1 MVETFLE
8 KSARYIFLKH
18 PGIRQLEQL
27 SIIVPTRRAG
37 YFFKRALAQCSDQP
51 FLSPE
56 VVAIDDF
63 VSQRCG
69 VEISDNVSLLFELY
83 DIFKQVDKNI
93 TFDRYLQW
101 GTMLLRDFDQIDQF
115 LVDPDYLFNYITE
128 AKAIERWQIDWPKS
142 RVSVESE
149 RIKGYFELFSNLLKV
164 YQLFRQDLQSRHRA
178 YRGMAYRQ
186 LAENAFELL
195 LSPQSADDSPQSAVS
210 SRQLADDSPQSKVS
224 SQQVAGD
231 SLPPSDSRSGGRS
244 PLTPDYYFIG
254 FNALSAAEEK
264 IVRTLIKAKRAEILW
279 DSDFYYMRENPYA
292 EGGKSLRKYREA
304 AWSGEWKWTE
314 NHLLGTPKDIHVYAV
329 PNASMQAKVAGELY
343 RQWCVDEQGGTE
355 KRPVGIV
362 LADENLLVPMLNGLD
377 EAITDLNV
385 TMGLTLRN
393 SLLFTLVDSLFELQ
407 FTMAEFRSK
416 DGRNI
421 KIPKFNHRTVQ
432 KVLNHPFIR
441 RYEFLALQHRD
452 TTATSI
458 IQTTIREIQQR
469 NLVYLDPKQ
478 LFEWG
483 DNHALFKALF
493 SRWDDNPHTVI
504 KALYTLIDLLREV
517 YKDTQNAIE
526 TEYLYLFYTLLKQLE
541 STLNNEH
548 IEKLNLRTF
557 KAFLY
562 ELIRQTRIPFSGE
575 PVSPLQI
582 IGMLE
587 TRALDFERIIILSM
601 NEGVFPATK
610 RQNSLIPWD
619 IAREAGLPVYSDQD
633 AVMSYHFYRLLQRA
647 QDVHLVYVTDP
658 NTYNGGEKSRF
669 ILQVEHEL
677 VPKANGLIKF
687 QEHVVMFQENPQ
699 LAAGGVPLHSPQS
712 TVGSSQLA
720 VGSEQSTVSSPQF
733 AVDSLQFTVHSP
745 QSTVSSEQSAVRSQP
760 ETVNQKPETVN
771 LKQPTTTDWTVPKTP
786 EILAFLRGILSKD
799 GLYATHLNQY
809 LKCSLQYYF
818 SRVAGVAE
826 DEEVEERMGAADFGS
841 WIHKVLE
848 RIDIEYLMENKPI
861 SDEQVKTILREE
873 FEKMF
878 RGYDADSGIN
888 RLLYQVAE
896 QTVVDFLREQ
906 HKRDEG
912 LVVLATEQKLTA
924 AIDILLGTEV
934 LTVKIAG
941 KIDRVELLGN
951 TIRIADYKTGK
962 IEQLPKV
969 TPEKLERIMTSGNNS
984 NHEKI
989 RQLWLYQ
996 YLIYKQMLRERG
1008 LRLRDK
1014 EFHLDNYEVTS
1025 GFYSLRNIKRGFIQ
1039 NPLRFDEN
1047 TDAESY
1053 VANSEK
1059 YIQSFVM
1066 DKLLNPDEPF
1076 RKTDHLMAC
1085 QYCDFR
1091 EICGR

>member
-1 MVETFLE
+1 MLETFLE
-8 KSARYIFLKH
+8 KSARYIFDKYTDV
-18 PGIRQLEQL
+18 QVLENL
-27 SIIVPTRRAG
+27 CIIVPTRRAG
-37 YFFKRALAQCSDQP
+37 HFFKRALAQCSDRP
-51 FLSPE
+51 FLAPE

-128 AKAIERWQIDWPKS
+128 AKAIERWQVDWPKS
-142 RVSVESE
+142 RASAESE
-149 RIKGYFELFSNLLKV
+149 RIKGYFELFSNLYQV

-186 LAENAFELL
+186 LAENAFEILL
-195 LSPQSADDSPQSAVS
+195 DDAQSADARSAV
-210 SRQLADDSPQSKVS
+210 RRCAVHSPELV
-224 SQQVAGD
+224 GD
-231 SLPPSDSRSGGRS
+231 KKTL
-244 PLTPDYYFIG
+244 LTPFYYFIG
-254 FNALSAAEEK
+254 FNALSAAEET
-264 IVRTLIKAKRAEILW
+264 IIRTLIKAKRAEILW

-314 NHLLGTPKDIHVYAV
+314 DHLLGTSKDIHVYAV

-343 RQWCVDEQGGTE
+343 RQWCADEQGGTE
-355 KRPVGIV
+355 TRPVGIV

-407 FTMAEFRSK
+407 FTIAEFRSK

-452 TTATSI
+452 STATSI

-469 NLVYLDPKQ
+469 NLVYLDSKQ
-478 LFEWG
+478 IFEWG
-483 DNHALFKALF
+483 ENHPLFKTLF
-493 SRWDDNPHTVI
+493 TRWDDNPHTVI
-504 KALYTLIDLLREV
+504 KSLYTLIDLLREV

-541 STLNNEH
+541 STLSNEH
-548 IEKLNLRTF
+548 VEKLNLRTF

-619 IAREAGLPVYSDQD
+619 IAREVGLPVYSDQD

-647 QDVHLVYVTDP
+647 HDVHLVYVTDP

-669 ILQVEHEL
+669 ILQLEHEL
-677 VPKANGLIKF
+677 VPKANGLINF
-687 QEHVVMFQENPQ
+687 QEHVVMFQESLQ
-699 LAAGGVPLHSPQS
+699 FVVDSPQS
-712 TVGSSQLA
+712 TVGSEQL
-720 VGSEQSTVSSPQF
+720 
-733 AVDSLQFTVHSP
+733 
-745 QSTVSSEQSAVRSQP
+745 TVSSESQ
-760 ETVNQKPETVN
+760 NADSKPETQTP
-771 LKQPTTTDWTVPKTP
+771 KQPSVTDWTVPKTP
-786 EILAFLRGILSKD
+786 EILAFLQGVLTKD

-848 RIDIEYLMENKPI
+848 RIDIEYLMENRPI
-861 SDEQVKTILREE
+861 SDEQVKAILREE

-906 HKRDEG
+906 RKRDEG
-912 LVVLATEQKLTA
+912 LVVLATEQKLVATVDVY
-924 AIDILLGTEV
+924 IENKP
-934 LTVKIAG
+934 LTIKIAG

-951 TIRIADYKTGK
+951 TIRVADYKTGK

-969 TPEKLERIMTSGNNS
+969 TSEKLESIMTSGNNP

-1008 LRLRDK
+1008 LRLRGQ

-1053 VANSEK
+1053 IANSEK
-1059 YIQSFVM
+1059 YIQSFVT
-1066 DKLLNPDEPF
+1066 DKLLNPDDPF

>member
-8 KSARYIFLKH
+8 KSARYIFFKH
-18 PGIRQLEQL
+18 PDIRQLEQL

-51 FLSPE
+51 FLAPE

-115 LVDPDYLFNYITE
+115 LVDPNYLFNYITE
-128 AKAIERWQIDWPKS
+128 AKAIERWQVDWPKS
-142 RVSVESE
+142 RVSAESE
-149 RIKGYFELFSNLLKV
+149 RIKGYFELFSNLQQV
-164 YQLFRQDLQSRHRA
+164 YQLFRQDLHSRHRA

-195 LSPQSADDSPQSAVS
+195 LSDAQSADRYADVAQSAVG
-210 SRQLADDSPQSKVS
+210 SRQSTVHSPQVA
-224 SQQVAGD
+224 VGAGD
-231 SLPPSDSRSGGRS
+231 TLPPSDSLLSTPHSRSGGRS
-244 PLTPDYYFIG
+244 LLTPDYYFIG
-254 FNALSAAEEK
+254 FNALSAAEER

-343 RQWCVDEQGGTE
+343 RQWCADEQGGTE

-416 DGRNI
+416 DGRSI

-452 TTATSI
+452 STASSI

-483 DNHALFKALF
+483 GNHPLFKALF
-493 SRWDDNPHTVI
+493 TRWDDNPHTVI

-548 IEKLNLRTF
+548 VEKLNLRTF

-647 QDVHLVYVTDP
+647 HDVHLVYVTDP

-669 ILQVEHEL
+669 ILQIEHEL

-687 QEHVVMFQENPQ
+687 QEHVVMFQE
-699 LAAGGVPLHSPQS
+699 
-712 TVGSSQLA
+712 SSQLA
-720 VGSEQSTVSSPQF
+720 VYSP
-733 AVDSLQFTVHSP
+733 QFTVHSEQP
-745 QSTVSSEQSAVRSQP
+745 TVLSKPA
-760 ETVNQKPETVN
+760 TVNQK
-771 LKQPTTTDWTVPKTP
+771 QSTTTDWTVPKTP
-786 EILAFLRGILSKD
+786 EILAFLRGILIKD

-848 RIDIEYLMENKPI
+848 RIDIEYLMENESI
-861 SDEQVKTILREE
+861 SDEQVKVILREE

-878 RGYDADSGIN
+878 RGYDAESGIN

-906 HKRDEG
+906 RKHDEG
-912 LVVLATEQKLTA
+912 LIVLATEQKLTA
-924 AIDILLGTEV
+924 AMDILLGEEV
-934 LTVKIAG
+934 LTVKVAG

-951 TIRIADYKTGK
+951 TIRVADYKTGK

-969 TPEKLERIMTSGNNS
+969 TPEKLENIMASGNNS

-1053 VANSEK
+1053 VINSEK
-1059 YIQSFVM
+1059 YIQSFIT

>member
-8 KSARYIFLKH
+8 KSARYIFDKH
-18 PGIRQLEQL
+18 ADIQALENL
-27 SIIVPTRRAG
+27 CIVVPTRRAG
-37 YFFKRALAQCSDQP
+37 YFFKRALAQCSDRP
-51 FLSPE
+51 FLAPE

-83 DIFKQVDKNI
+83 DIFKQIDTHI

-101 GTMLLRDFDQIDQF
+101 ATMLLRDFDQIDQF
-115 LVDPDYLFNYITE
+115 LVDPDYLFSYITE

-142 RVSVESE
+142 RVSIESE
-149 RIKGYFELFSNLLKV
+149 RIKGYFELFSNLQKV
-164 YQLFRQDLQSRHRA
+164 YELFRKDLQSRHRA

-195 LSPQSADDSPQSAVS
+195 LAGAQSTVHSPQSADAQSADRYAGAAQS
-210 SRQLADDSPQSKVS
+210 ADAQSADDEQT
-224 SQQVAGD
+224 
-231 SLPPSDSRSGGRS
+231 L
-244 PLTPDYYFIG
+244 LTPDSSLLAPYYYFIG
-254 FNALSAAEEK
+254 FNALSAAEEM
-264 IVRTLIKAKRAEILW
+264 IIRTLIKAKRAEILW
-279 DSDFYYMRENPYA
+279 DTDFYYMRENPLA
-292 EGGKSLRKYREA
+292 EGGKSLRRYRDA

-314 NHLLGTPKDIHVYAV
+314 NYLLGTPKDIHVYAV

-343 RQWCVDEQGGTE
+343 RQWCAEGQGGTE

-416 DGRNI
+416 DGRAI

-441 RYEFLALQHRD
+441 RYEFLALQQQD
-452 TTATSI
+452 TTVTSI
-458 IQTTIREIQQR
+458 IQTTIREIEQR
-469 NLVYLDPKQ
+469 NLVYLDSEQ
-478 LFEWG
+478 LFLWG
-483 DNHALFKALF
+483 ENHPLFKALF
-493 SRWDDNPHTVI
+493 TRWDENPRTVI
-504 KALYTLIDLLREV
+504 KALYVLIDLLREV

-541 STLNNEH
+541 TTLSNEH
-548 IEKLNLRTF
+548 AEKLNLRTF
-557 KAFLY
+557 KSFLY

-587 TRALDFERIIILSM
+587 TRALDFEKIIILSM
-601 NEGVFPATK
+601 NEGVFPAAK

-633 AVMSYHFYRLLQRA
+633 AIMSYYFYRLLQRA
-647 QDVHLVYVTDP
+647 HEVHLVYVTDP

-669 ILQVEHEL
+669 ILQLQHEL
-677 VPKANGLIKF
+677 YPKAKDTIRF
-687 QEHVVMFQENPQ
+687 QEHIVMFQD
-699 LAAGGVPLHSPQS
+699 SP
-712 TVGSSQLA
+712 
-720 VGSEQSTVSSPQF
+720 
-733 AVDSLQFTVHSP
+733 DSIVHSP
-745 QSTVSSEQSAVRSQP
+745 QLAVNSPQLATDGVSLGSPQFTNHQSPIANHQSTSVAE
-760 ETVNQKPETVN
+760 
-771 LKQPTTTDWTVPKTP
+771 WMVPKTP
-786 EILAFLRGILSKD
+786 EILAFLRASLVKD

-818 SRVAGVAE
+818 SRVAGVSE
-826 DEEVEERMGAADFGS
+826 DEEVDERMGTADFGS

-848 RIDIEYLMENKPI
+848 RIDVEYLMENKPL
-861 SDEQVKTILREE
+861 SDEQIKLILREE

-878 RGYDADSGIN
+878 KGFEADSGIN
-888 RLLYQVAE
+888 RLLYQVAQ
-896 QTVVDFLREQ
+896 QTVMDFLREQ
-906 HKRDEG
+906 RHGEEG
-912 LVVLATEQKLTA
+912 LVILAAEQKLVA
-924 AIDILLGTEV
+924 AIDLGIGNEV
-934 LTVKIAG
+934 FTIKIAG

-951 TIRIADYKTGK
+951 TIRVADYKTGK

-969 TPEKLERIMTSGNNS
+969 TPEKLEEIMTSGNNA
-984 NHEKI
+984 NYEKI

-1008 LRLRDK
+1008 LRLRGK
-1014 EFHLDNYEVTS
+1014 EFHLGAYEVTS

-1053 VANSEK
+1053 VAHSEK
-1059 YIQSFVM
+1059 YIRKFVT
-1066 DKLLNPDEPF
+1066 DKLLNIEEPF
-1076 RKTDHLMAC
+1076 LKTEHLNAC

>member
-1 MVETFLE
+1 MAKKIPVKIIKKIEESMLETFLE
-8 KSARYIFLKH
+8 KSARYIFDKYPDL
-18 PGIRQLEQL
+18 QSLEKL
-27 SIIVPTRRAG
+27 CVVLPTRRAG
-37 YFFKRALAQCSDQP
+37 YFFKRALAQCSDRP
-51 FLSPE
+51 FLAPE
-56 VVAIDDF
+56 VIAIDDF
-63 VSQRCG
+63 VSQRCQ
-69 VEISDNVSLLFELY
+69 VEIADNVSLLFELY
-83 DIFKQVDKNI
+83 DIFKKVDKNI

-101 GTMLLRDFDQIDQF
+101 GTMLLRDIDQIDQY
-115 LVDPDYLFNYITE
+115 LVDPDYLFSYITE
-128 AKAIERWQIDWPKS
+128 AKAIERWQLEWPKS
-142 RVSVESE
+142 RMATDSE
-149 RIKGYFELFSNLLKV
+149 RLKGYFELFANLRTV
-164 YQLFRQDLQSRHRA
+164 YGLFREDLKARHRA
-178 YRGMAYRQ
+178 YRGMAYRDLADNAAEILLNHPASTVNSQQ
-186 LAENAFELL
+186 LAGSTPFATHY
-195 LSPQSADDSPQSAVS
+195 P
-210 SRQLADDSPQSKVS
+210 
-224 SQQVAGD
+224 
-231 SLPPSDSRSGGRS
+231 LPN
-244 PLTPDYYFIG
+244 TQYYFIG
-254 FNALSAAEEK
+254 FNALTLAEETIIK
-264 IVRTLIKAKRAEILW
+264 TLIKAKRAEILW
-279 DSDFYYMRENPYA
+279 DSDFYYMRENPLA
-292 EGGKSLRKYREA
+292 EGGKSLRKYRDA
-304 AWSGEWKWTE
+304 AWSGEWKWNE

-343 RQWCVDEQGGTE
+343 RQWCADEQGGTE

-407 FTMAEFRSK
+407 FTIAEFRSK

-421 KIPKFNHRTVQ
+421 KIPKFNHRTVE

-452 TTATSI
+452 STASSI
-458 IQTTIREIQQR
+458 IQRTIREIQQR
-469 NLVYLDPKQ
+469 NLVYLDPAQ
-478 LFEWG
+478 LFEWSE
-483 DNHALFKALF
+483 NHPLFKALF
-493 SRWDDNPHTVI
+493 SRWNDNPHSVI

-541 STLNNEH
+541 STLSNEH
-548 IEKLNLRTF
+548 VEKLNLRTF
-557 KAFLY
+557 KSFLY

-601 NEGVFPATK
+601 NEGVFPSTK

-619 IAREAGLPVYSDQD
+619 IAREVGLPVYSDQD

-647 QDVHLVYVTDP
+647 HDVHLVYVTDP

-669 ILQVEHEL
+669 ILQLEHEL
-677 VPKANGLIKF
+677 VPKSNGNIQF
-687 QEHVVMFQENPQ
+687 TEHVVMFQEGP
-699 LAAGGVPLHSPQS
+699 
-712 TVGSSQLA
+712 
-720 VGSEQSTVSSPQF
+720 
-733 AVDSLQFTVHSP
+733 
-745 QSTVSSEQSAVRSQP
+745 QSAVHSSQYTVHGQS
-760 ETVNQKPETVN
+760 ETVNSKPETLN
-771 LKQPTTTDWTVPKTP
+771 HKQPSITDWTVPKTP
-786 EILAFLRGILSKD
+786 EILDFLKGILVKD

-818 SRVAGVAE
+818 SRVAGIAE

-848 RIDIEYLMENKPI
+848 RIDIEYLMENKAI
-861 SDEQVKTILREE
+861 SDEKVKAILREE

-888 RLLYQVAE
+888 HLLYQVAE

-906 HKRDEG
+906 RNRDEG
-912 LVVLATEQKLTA
+912 LVVLATEQKLVAT
-924 AIDILLGTEV
+924 IDIYVDNEP
-934 LTVKIAG
+934 LTIKIAG
-941 KIDRVELLGN
+941 KIDRVELLEN
-951 TIRIADYKTGK
+951 TIRVADYKTGK

-969 TPEKLERIMTSGNNS
+969 TPEKLDNIMTSGNNA

-1008 LRLRDK
+1008 LRLRGQ
-1014 EFHLDNYEVTS
+1014 EFHLSNYEVSS
-1025 GFYSLRNIKRGFIQ
+1025 GFYSLRNIKRGFIH
-1039 NPLRFDEN
+1039 NPLRFEEN
-1047 TDAESY
+1047 SDAESY
-1053 VANSEK
+1053 VAHSEK
-1059 YIQSFVM
+1059 YIQNFVA
-1066 DKLLNPDEPF
+1066 DKLLNPNEPF
-1076 RKTDHLMAC
+1076 RKTDHLTAC

>member
-1 MVETFLE
+1 MLESFLE
-8 KSARYIFLKH
+8 KSARYIFDKYPDLQSLDK
-18 PGIRQLEQL
+18 LC
-27 SIIVPTRRAG
+27 IVLPTRRAG
-37 YFFKRALAQCSDQP
+37 YFFKRALAQCADRP
-51 FLSPE
+51 FLAPE

-63 VSQRCG
+63 VAQRCQ

-83 DIFKQVDKNI
+83 DIFKKVDKNI

-101 GTMLLRDFDQIDQF
+101 GTMLLRDIDQIDQY
-115 LVDPDYLFNYITE
+115 LIDPDYLFNYITE

-142 RVSVESE
+142 RMTTDSE
-149 RIKGYFELFSNLLKV
+149 RLKGYFELFANLREV
-164 YQLFRQDLQSRHRA
+164 YRLFREDLQSRHRA
-178 YRGMAYRQ
+178 YRGMAYRT

-195 LSPQSADDSPQSAVS
+195 LNSPQSAVD
-210 SRQLADDSPQSKVS
+210 SRQSAIGNQQSAIGN
-224 SQQVAGD
+224 QQSAED
-231 SLPPSDSRSGGRS
+231 TPPHSS
-244 PLTPDYYFIG
+244 PLTTHYYFIG
-254 FNALSAAEEK
+254 FNALTLAEETIIK
-264 IVRTLIKAKRAEILW
+264 TLIKAKCAEILW
-279 DSDFYYMRENPYA
+279 DSDFYYMRENPLA
-292 EGGKSLRKYREA
+292 EGGKSLRKYRDA

-314 NHLLGTPKDIHVYAV
+314 NHLLDTPKDIHVYAV

-343 RQWCVDEQGGTE
+343 RQWCDEGQGGTE

-407 FTMAEFRSK
+407 FTMAEFRAK
-416 DGRNI
+416 DGRNL

-441 RYEFLALQHRD
+441 RYEFLELQHRD
-452 TTATSI
+452 STASSI

-483 DNHALFKALF
+483 ENHPLFKTLF
-493 SRWDDNPHTVI
+493 TRWDDHPHSVI
-504 KALYTLIDLLREV
+504 KVLYQLIDLLREV

-541 STLNNEH
+541 TTLSNEH

-587 TRALDFERIIILSM
+587 TRALDFERVIILSM
-601 NEGVFPATK
+601 NEGVFPSTK

-619 IAREAGLPVYSDQD
+619 IAREAGLPVYSDQN

-647 QDVHLVYVTDP
+647 HEVHLVYVTDP

-669 ILQVEHEL
+669 ILQLEHEL
-677 VPKANGLIKF
+677 VPKSNGNIQF
-687 QEHVVMFQENPQ
+687 TEHVVMFQESQ
-699 LAAGGVPLHSPQS
+699 QS
-712 TVGSSQLA
+712 A
-720 VGSEQSTVSSPQF
+720 VG
-733 AVDSLQFTVHSP
+733 SP
-745 QSTVSSEQSAVRSQP
+745 QSTVSSQQSTVNSQL
-760 ETVNQKPETVN
+760 ETVNSKPETVN
-771 LKQPTTTDWTVPKTP
+771 AKPETLNQKHASISDWTVPKTP
-786 EILAFLRGILSKD
+786 EILDFLRGILTKD

-861 SDEQVKTILREE
+861 SDEQVKVILREE

-896 QTVVDFLREQ
+896 QTVVDFLQEQ
-906 HKRDEG
+906 HKRNDG

-924 AIDILLGTEV
+924 TVAVPLGNEV
-934 LTVKIAG
+934 LMVKIAG
-941 KIDRVELLGN
+941 KIDRVELLDN
-951 TIRIADYKTGK
+951 TIRVADYKTGK

-969 TPEKLERIMTSGNNS
+969 TPEKLEGIMTSGNNS

-1008 LRLRDK
+1008 LRLRGR

-1025 GFYSLRNIKRGFIQ
+1025 GFYSLRNIKKGFVN

-1047 TDAESY
+1047 SDAESY
-1053 VANSEK
+1053 VVNSEK
-1059 YIQSFVM
+1059 YLQRFIV
-1066 DKLLNPDEPF
+1066 DTLLNPDEPF
-1076 RKTDHLMAC
+1076 RKTDHLTAC

>member
-1 MVETFLE
+1 MLETFLE
-8 KSARYIFLKH
+8 KSARYIFEKYADV
-18 PGIRQLEQL
+18 QVLESL
-27 SIIVPTRRAG
+27 CIVVPTRRAG
-37 YFFKRALAQCSDQP
+37 YFFKRALAQCSNRP
-51 FLSPE
+51 FLAPE

-115 LVDPDYLFNYITE
+115 LVDSDYLFNYITE
-128 AKAIERWQIDWPKS
+128 AKAIERWQVDWPKS
-142 RVSVESE
+142 RVSAESE
-149 RIKGYFELFSNLLKV
+149 RIKGYFELFSNLLQV

-195 LSPQSADDSPQSAVS
+195 LNSPESTDGSPQSAVG
-210 SRQLADDSPQSKVS
+210 SRQSAVGSRQSG
-224 SQQVAGD
+224 AGGVLPD
-231 SLPPSDSRSGGRS
+231 SLQA
-244 PLTPDYYFIG
+244 TTHYYFIG
-254 FNALSAAEEK
+254 FNALSAAEET
-264 IVRTLIKAKRAEILW
+264 IIRTLIKAKRAEILW

-343 RQWCVDEQGGTE
+343 RQWCADEQGGTE

-393 SLLFTLVDSLFELQ
+393 SLLFTLVDALFELQ

-432 KVLNHPFIR
+432 KVLSHPFIR
-441 RYEFLALQHRD
+441 RYEFLALQHRNS
-452 TTATSI
+452 TASSI

-483 DNHALFKALF
+483 ENHPLFKALF
-493 SRWDDNPHTVI
+493 TRWDDNPHTVI

-541 STLNNEH
+541 STLSNEH
-548 IEKLNLRTF
+548 VEKLNLRTF

-647 QDVHLVYVTDP
+647 HDVHLVYVTDP

-669 ILQVEHEL
+669 ILQLEHEL

-687 QEHVVMFQENPQ
+687 QEHVVMFQESPPSAVGSRQ
-699 LAAGGVPLHSPQS
+699 SAVGSGRRSAPQS
-712 TVGSSQLA
+712 TESSEQLIVGNELETVSPKQLA
-720 VGSEQSTVSSPQF
+720 V
-733 AVDSLQFTVHSP
+733 
-745 QSTVSSEQSAVRSQP
+745 
-760 ETVNQKPETVN
+760 
-771 LKQPTTTDWTVPKTP
+771 TDWTVPKTP
-786 EILAFLRGILSKD
+786 EILTFLRGVLVKE

-848 RIDIEYLMENKPI
+848 RIDIEYLMDNKPI
-861 SDEQVKTILREE
+861 SDEQVKAILREE

-906 HKRDEG
+906 RNRDEG
-912 LVVLATEQKLTA
+912 LVVLATEQKLMAT
-924 AIDILLGTEV
+924 IDVLLGAEV

-951 TIRIADYKTGK
+951 TIRVADYKTGK

-969 TPEKLERIMTSGNNS
+969 TPEKLESIMTSGNNS

-1014 EFHLDNYEVTS
+1014 ELHLDNYEVTS

-1039 NPLRFDEN
+1039 NPLRFDES

-1059 YIQSFVM
+1059 YIQAFVT